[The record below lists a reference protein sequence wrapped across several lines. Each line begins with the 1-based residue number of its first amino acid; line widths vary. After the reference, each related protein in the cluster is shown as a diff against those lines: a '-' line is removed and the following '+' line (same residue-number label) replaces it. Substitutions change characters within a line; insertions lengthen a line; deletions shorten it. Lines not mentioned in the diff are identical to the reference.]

1 MIYKL
6 NCIIN
11 FLKSNVNDIYTFL
24 TLKSLFF
31 SLVSA
36 EDFEKPFIVP
46 DSAYV
51 KHMIPDAGEPGN
63 SGDLADLKI
72 QLKSLLPT
80 HILPIKHSSDF
91 GT

>member
-36 EDFEKPFIVP
+36 EDFGKPFIVP

-51 KHMIPDAGEPGN
+51 KHIIPDAGEPGN
-63 SGDLADLKI
+63 SGRLGRSENTTQIIIAN
-72 QLKSLLPT
+72 SYSP
-80 HILPIKHSSDF
+80 S
-91 GT
+91 

>member
-36 EDFEKPFIVP
+36 EDFEEPFIVP

-63 SGDLADLKI
+63 SGRLGRSENTTQIIIAN
-72 QLKSLLPT
+72 SYSPN
-80 HILPIKHSSDF
+80 
-91 GT
+91 

>member
-36 EDFEKPFIVP
+36 EDFEEPFIVP

-51 KHMIPDAGEPGN
+51 KYMIPDAGEPGN
-63 SGDLADLKI
+63 SGRLGRSENTTQIIIAN
-72 QLKSLLPT
+72 SYSPN
-80 HILPIKHSSDF
+80 
-91 GT
+91 

>member
-31 SLVSA
+31 SLMSA

-63 SGDLADLKI
+63 SGRLGRSENTTQIIIAN
-72 QLKSLLPT
+72 SYSPN
-80 HILPIKHSSDF
+80 
-91 GT
+91 

>member
-24 TLKSLFF
+24 TIKSLFF

-63 SGDLADLKI
+63 SGRLGRSENTTQIIIAN
-72 QLKSLLPT
+72 SYSPN
-80 HILPIKHSSDF
+80 
-91 GT
+91 

>member
-11 FLKSNVNDIYTFL
+11 FLKSNVNDIDTFL

-63 SGDLADLKI
+63 SGRLGRSENTTQIIIAN
-72 QLKSLLPT
+72 SYSPN
-80 HILPIKHSSDF
+80 
-91 GT
+91 